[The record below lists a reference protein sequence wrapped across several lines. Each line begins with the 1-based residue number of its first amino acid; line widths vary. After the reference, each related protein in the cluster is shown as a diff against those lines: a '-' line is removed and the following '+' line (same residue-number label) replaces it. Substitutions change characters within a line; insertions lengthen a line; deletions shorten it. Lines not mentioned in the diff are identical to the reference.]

1 MAKKKKQTSPQ
12 RGYLDADFPAPAL
25 TTQYCYELSQWLYEH
40 FSKDQEVLMATI
52 HGSYLYGTAH
62 ENSDLDCYI
71 VTLDGENTHT
81 EYTTR
86 NGYVIDVRRNDL
98 HRYTELL
105 KIGAHQAVE
114 AFNSPYAVWNTE
126 SIWFPYLKAHR
137 TSFGAFAMKCLSA
150 SESFIASAQ
159 HNEEKQEKMLRHA
172 QRLEDGVLMAAEK
185 DGYYHPVWK
194 PLG

>member
-1 MAKKKKQTSPQ
+1 
-12 RGYLDADFPAPAL
+12 
-25 TTQYCYELSQWLYEH
+25 
-40 FSKDQEVLMATI
+40 MATI

-98 HRYTELL
+98 KRYTELL

-114 AFNSPYAVWNTE
+114 AFNSPYAVWNRIHLVSLFE
-126 SIWFPYLKAHR
+126 S
-137 TSFGAFAMKCLSA
+137 T
-150 SESFIASAQ
+150 
-159 HNEEKQEKMLRHA
+159 
-172 QRLEDGVLMAAEK
+172 
-185 DGYYHPVWK
+185 
-194 PLG
+194 